1 MKCAS
6 YQMHTQKEAC
16 PGQKGAASFNKSYFS
31 FEDKFGFTLKV
42 NLRQVPLNDP
52 FHSLIHQGLQKIV
65 QTKEQRK

>member
-6 YQMHTQKEAC
+6 YQMHTQKPALGKRVQL
-16 PGQKGAASFNKSYFS
+16 PFSKSHLS

-65 QTKEQRK
+65 QTKEQ